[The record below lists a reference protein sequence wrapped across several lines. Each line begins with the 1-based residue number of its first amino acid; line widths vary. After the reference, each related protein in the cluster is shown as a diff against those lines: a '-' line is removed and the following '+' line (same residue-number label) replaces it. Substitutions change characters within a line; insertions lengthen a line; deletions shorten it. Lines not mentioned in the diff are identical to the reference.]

1 MKCNICGSE
10 IDGKYA
16 IYMNATS
23 EIKHACKPCLRKIE
37 KGIITTDDMKYIR
50 NDTYEPLVR
59 RFKYRDFDI
68 IGIPID
74 NNQGV
79 YIDILI
85 DFLKDRSD
93 KLDVSYIGNKRNSR
107 GVIYAEVTSKRSDLT
122 YMLFLSK
129 QYQKIEDGSRNFT
142 ISSPSKRYLIN
153 YKEGISE
160 VIKEED
166 I

>member
-23 EIKHACKPCLRKIE
+23 EIKHVCKPCLRKIE
-37 KGIITTDDMKYIR
+37 KGIITTDMKYIR

-59 RFKYRDFDI
+59 KFRYRDLEI
-68 IGIPID
+68 VGIPID
-74 NNQGV
+74 NNQSL

-107 GVIYAEVTSKRSDLT
+107 GVIYAEVTAKSSGTT

-129 QYQKIEDGSRNFT
+129 QYQKCIEDGSRNFT
-142 ISSPSKRYLIN
+142 ISSPSKKYLIN
-153 YKEGISE
+153 YKDGISE

>member
-1 MKCNICGSE
+1 MKCNMCGSE

-16 IYMNATS
+16 IYMTTNNDV
-23 EIKHACKPCLRKIE
+23 KHVCKPCLRKIE
-37 KGIITTDDMKYIR
+37 KGIITTDMKYIR

-59 RFKYRDFDI
+59 KFKYRDFDI

-107 GVIYAEVTSKRSDLT
+107 GVIYAEVISKNSGTT

-129 QYQKIEDGSRNFT
+129 QHQKCEDESKNFT
-142 ISSPSKRYLIN
+142 ITSDTKRYTIN
-153 YKEGISE
+153 YKDGISE
-160 VIKEED
+160 LIKEED